1 MAEKTLNFHKLS
13 DCVINQL
20 KKQNYMDST
29 LMVYRRIYNRIY
41 SLMKKLGIPENKTI
55 LTLDK
60 VGNTSASSIPIALDD
75 GFKSGKIKKGDGIQ

>member
-29 LMVYRRIYNRIY
+29 LMVYRRITTESTR
-41 SLMKKLGIPENKTI
+41 
-55 LTLDK
+55 
-60 VGNTSASSIPIALDD
+60 
-75 GFKSGKIKKGDGIQ
+75 

>member
-29 LMVYRRIYNRIY
+29 LITW
-41 SLMKKLGIPENKTI
+41 IPH
-55 LTLDK
+55 
-60 VGNTSASSIPIALDD
+60 
-75 GFKSGKIKKGDGIQ
+75 